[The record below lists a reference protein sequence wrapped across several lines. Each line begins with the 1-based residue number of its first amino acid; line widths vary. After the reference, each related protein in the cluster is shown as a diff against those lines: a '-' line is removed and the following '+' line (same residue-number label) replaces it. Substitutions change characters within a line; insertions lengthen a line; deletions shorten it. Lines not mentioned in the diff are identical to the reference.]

1 MYIAIPAS
9 LPLTLIPDSIGVHVM
24 KVVVIGSGV
33 IGVSTA
39 YYLALA
45 GMQVTVI
52 DRQPAAA
59 EETSFA
65 NAGQISPGYSTP
77 WAAPGIPLKAMK
89 WLFQKHAPLAIQPD
103 GTLFQWRWLLHMLAN
118 CNARDYALNKSRMLR
133 LATYSRDCLD
143 TLRAQTA
150 IAYEGRQQGTLQ
162 VFRTQAQLDAAQ
174 RDVTILRQ
182 AGIQHHL
189 LDSKQ
194 LMEREPGLAYSQATL
209 TGALWLP
216 DDQTGDCHMFTRA
229 LAKLAG
235 TLGVRFMY
243 NTQLDSFIEVGK
255 QVMGVVVSDAQ
266 GSQRLSASHVVL
278 AAGSFSRPLAQR
290 LALDLPV
297 YPLKGYSLTLPLK
310 IEHASRAP
318 VSTVTDETYK
328 VAITRFDERIRV
340 GGMAELGGYDLG
352 LNPRRKA
359 TLGMVLESLFPG
371 VAELAQASFWTGLRP
386 MTPDGTPIVGASGR
400 PGLWLNTGHGTLG
413 WTMACGSG
421 KLLADLVAGKPGQIQ
436 SDDLA
441 LARYGSAGRLTSQTP
456 ALSAQA
462 GA

>member
-1 MYIAIPAS
+1 
-9 LPLTLIPDSIGVHVM
+9 M
-24 KVVVIGSGV
+24 KIVVIGSGV

-39 YYLALA
+39 YYLAQA

-52 DRQPAAA
+52 DRQPSAA

-103 GTLFQWRWLLHMLAN
+103 GSLFQWRWLLQMLAN
-118 CNARDYALNKSRMLR
+118 CNTQDYALNKSRMLR

-143 TLRAQTA
+143 ALREQTA

-162 VFRTQAQLDAAQ
+162 VFRTQAQVDAAQ
-174 RDVTILRQ
+174 RDVTILKET
-182 AGIQHHL
+182 GIRHQM

-194 LMEREPGLAYSQATL
+194 LIEREPGLAHSPAAL
-209 TGALWLP
+209 AGALWLP
-216 DDQTGDCHMFTRA
+216 DDQTGDCHLFTQA
-229 LAKLAG
+229 LAKLAEQ
-235 TLGVRFMY
+235 LGVRFVY
-243 NTQLDSFIEVGK
+243 NTQLESFIEVGK
-255 QVMGVVVSDAQ
+255 QVMGVVVSNAQ
-266 GSQRLSASHVVL
+266 GTQRLNANHVVL

-310 IEHASRAP
+310 VEHASRAP

-340 GGMAELGGYDLG
+340 GGMAELSGYDLR
-352 LNPRRKA
+352 LNPHRKA
-359 TLGMVLESLFPG
+359 TLNMVLESLFPDIT
-371 VAELAQASFWTGLRP
+371 EPAQASFWTGLRP

-421 KLLADLVAGKPGQIQ
+421 KLLADLVAGKPAEIQ

-441 LARYGSAGRLTSQTP
+441 LARYRPGMRPSTP
-456 ALSAQA
+456 APAVSAQV